1 MNFLS
6 WLDRHAGR
14 ILAATLLL
22 LGLIA
27 LLALAGCGEVPPPR
41 GSAQDQAA
49 GATARAD
56 TTTRAADAAEIDAA
70 TKAATAHELE
80 RQAVQDPTPVRIRA
94 AADAR
99 VDAAAAQAVA
109 TALRRQS
116 AEATSA
122 AQAAAVTARQE
133 RDAEARAASDLA
145 WVSLTRW
152 VGLIG
157 VGAGVLLGGLL
168 GWLVTPRLGILTGL
182 LVTGTGLACTAYGAS
197 LRWLPLALLVVVVL
211 ALVAWA
217 LSHWRVGR
225 VGIALSR
232 ALDAAESDPHPTL
245 ADEIDTAKAELG
257 KAVKAAGLTQRF
269 DKLRGE
275 ARTWGRKAVG

>member
-1 MNFLS
+1 MNLLS

-14 ILAATLLL
+14 ILAVTLLL

-27 LLALAGCGEVPPPR
+27 LLALVSCGEVPPPR

-56 TTTRAADAAEIDAA
+56 STTRAADAAEIDAA
-70 TKAATAHELE
+70 TKGATAHELE
-80 RQAVQDPTPVRIRA
+80 RQAVQDPTPERIRA

-99 VDAAAAQAVA
+99 VEAAAAQAVA
-109 TALRRQS
+109 QALRRQS
-116 AEATSA
+116 AEATTA
-122 AQAAAVTARQE
+122 ATGAAVAARQE
-133 RDAEARAASDLA
+133 READARAASDLA
-145 WVSLTRW
+145 WVELTRW

-197 LRWLPLALLVVVVL
+197 IRWLPLALLAAIAL

-217 LSHWRVGR
+217 LAHWRIGR
-225 VGIALSR
+225 VGVALSR

-245 ADEIDTAKAELG
+245 AAEIDTAKAELG
-257 KAVKAAGLTQRF
+257 KAVQAAGLESRF
-269 DKLRGE
+269 EKLRGE
-275 ARTWGRKAVG
+275 ARTWGREVSG